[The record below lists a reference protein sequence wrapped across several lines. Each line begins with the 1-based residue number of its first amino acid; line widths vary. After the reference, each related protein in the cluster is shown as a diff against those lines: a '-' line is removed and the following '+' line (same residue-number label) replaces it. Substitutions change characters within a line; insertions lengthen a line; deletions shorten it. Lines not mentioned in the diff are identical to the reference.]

1 MRTFMSF
8 AVTVVLAGPAF
19 AQAPAMARVTF
30 DEAIRRALAQNPTVM
45 EAATN
50 IARAEQL
57 LAQARSQTLPN
68 VTANVLATTLDS
80 ARGFGGGVVQ
90 PQGQMT
96 FYGEVSMPALALARW
111 AALGQARDQIAIAEQ
126 SVADARRQIAVATAQ
141 AYLVVI
147 AAHRQIEVDT
157 LALETARAHHDFSA
171 KRLAGGAG
179 SRLNELRAAQVV
191 SSQEA
196 RLEVVAL
203 ALRRAQEALGVLLA
217 ENGPV
222 DVNGEPTFE
231 TASEAVESE
240 WMAARTDILFQRAM
254 TQAAERV
261 RSDSWKDVAPSATVL
276 FSPQFLT
283 PAGLFQPSR
292 TWRLLVTFTQPIYQ
306 GGLQRA
312 VTRQRS
318 IEVDRSKLVEQNLEI
333 NARSEVRLA
342 RAALESHERAY
353 ERARQAA
360 TQAIEVLRIT
370 TIAFEAGATT
380 NLEVVDAQRSARD
393 AASAATLAEDVVRRS
408 KLDLLVA
415 LGRFPR

>member
-1 MRTFMSF
+1 
-8 AVTVVLAGPAF
+8 
-19 AQAPAMARVTF
+19 
-30 DEAIRRALAQNPTVM
+30 
-45 EAATN
+45 
-50 IARAEQL
+50 
-57 LAQARSQTLPN
+57 
-68 VTANVLATTLDS
+68 
-80 ARGFGGGVVQ
+80 
-90 PQGQMT
+90 MT

-111 AALGQARDQIAIAEQ
+111 AALGQARDQIAIAER